1 MSDRKASS
9 WNWGRAL
16 VVFLAISS
24 ISVVSIECLAR
35 LFDWIDAGVPFL
47 ANPESHSAL
56 TVDVNGL
63 TQGRPN
69 GRYKKW
75 QLNSLGFRGPEVSRA
90 RRAACFRVMVLGA
103 SEMFGLYES
112 DGNDFSPVLQKDL
125 APHGCVEVIN
135 AAITGA
141 SLDAIRGY
149 WEQWLGQLQ
158 PDVVLIYSSPL
169 LSLDY
174 ELYDPNVR
182 KNKPTRTPIATVITE
197 PPPLGA
203 FRLRL
208 IDHLHD
214 YVHLPSPVADWF
226 LQRSVKE
233 QVRSHERGWVL
244 DGLPDEAL
252 PFYTSRLLGVI
263 DRIEESG
270 SSVVLMSH
278 ALKVTQA
285 QVERSPHDK
294 LFLSSWNVRVTPEA
308 QVKFNDLANGELLRI
323 AKTRGLAVVDI
334 GELEMGCTECFF
346 DATHFTDIG
355 AARAAAAAAKVL
367 EPMMAKRINGSSVAQ
382 AR

>member
-1 MSDRKASS
+1 MAERKASS
-9 WNWGRAL
+9 WKWGRAL
-16 VVFLAISS
+16 VVFLVISS
-24 ISVVSIECLAR
+24 ISVVSVECLAR
-35 LFDWIDAGVPFL
+35 LFDWIDTGVPL
-47 ANPESHSAL
+47 MANPDYNSAL
-56 TVDVNGL
+56 TMDVNGL

-75 QLNSLGFRGPEVSRA
+75 QLNSSGFRGPEVSRA
-90 RRAACFRVMVLGA
+90 RRPACFRVMVLGA

-112 DGNDFSPVLQKDL
+112 DDNDFSPVLRRDL
-125 APHGCVEVIN
+125 APRGCVEVIN
-135 AAITGA
+135 AAIAGA

-149 WEQWLGQLQ
+149 WEQWLGQFQ

-182 KNKPTRTPIATVITE
+182 KNKPIRTPIAAVTAE
-197 PPPLGA
+197 PPPPGA
-203 FRLRL
+203 FHLRL

-214 YVHLPSPVADWF
+214 YVHLPSPIADWL
-226 LQRSVKE
+226 LQRTVNK
-233 QVRSHERGWVL
+233 QVRNHEHGWVL
-244 DGLPDEAL
+244 DALPEEAL
-252 PFYTSRLLGVI
+252 SFYTSRLIGVI

-270 SSVVLMSH
+270 TSVVLMSH
-278 ALKVTQA
+278 ALKVTRA
-285 QVERSPHDK
+285 QVESSPHDR

-308 QVKFNDLANGELLRI
+308 QIMFNEVANKELLRI
-323 AKTRGLAVVDI
+323 AKTRGLAVVDV
-334 GELEMGCTECFF
+334 GALEMGCTECFF

-367 EPMMAKRINGSSVAQ
+367 EPIMAKRINASSVAQ